1 MNGAPGHRRISQRKV
16 MERLMTDT
24 PVILSTLGDAG
35 GVGPELVARTLD
47 HPEITRGCKRVIAG
61 HPRIFDMGR
70 EVAGV
75 ATDLPRF
82 TDIEAAIASPDPVV
96 FYHFDTLH
104 YGDID
109 VGKTSAQAGLAD
121 YQIGCHAAD
130 LSAAGLIDAFVWAP
144 VNKASIH
151 KAGHHYEGYKAGIA
165 DYMGF
170 AERSTEINTIG
181 HLWTTRVTSHIPI
194 SAIAGAI
201 SEDAIFDVLTY
212 FDRELR
218 RFGYADPR
226 IAVSGLNPHNGDEG
240 AFGREEIDII
250 APAIEKAKARGLN
263 VAGPYPADTI
273 FLTVQDEGIP
283 AVLSMYHDQCQIATK
298 LMGFDDG
305 VTYFGGLPFILA
317 TPAHGTAFDIA
328 GQGKARPNA
337 ILKAHELARRAA
349 LTAKGLPLGEGEAA

>member
-1 MNGAPGHRRISQRKV
+1 
-16 MERLMTDT
+16 MTDI

-47 HPEITRGCKRVIAG
+47 HPEITRDCKRIIVG
-61 HPRIFDMGR
+61 HRKIFDMGR
-70 EVAGV
+70 EVAHV
-75 ATDLPRF
+75 DTDLPTY
-82 TDIEAAIASPDPVV
+82 TDINEAIDSPEPVV
-96 FYHFDTLH
+96 FHH
-104 YGDID
+104 YDKLNYDDEIS
-109 VGKTSAQAGLAD
+109 VGVTTAQAGQAD
-121 YQIGCHAAD
+121 YQIGCYAAN
-130 LSAAGLIDAFVWAP
+130 LSKADLIDAFVWAP

-151 KAGHHYEGYKAGIA
+151 KAGHHFEGYKAGIA

-170 AERSTEINTIG
+170 TERSTEINTIG

-194 SAIAGAI
+194 SQVASEI
-201 SEDAIFDVLTY
+201 SEEAILNVLKY
-212 FDRELR
+212 FDREMR
-218 RFGYADPR
+218 RFGYDNPR

-250 APAIEKAKARGLN
+250 GPAIEKAKKMQLN
-263 VAGPYPADTI
+263 VSGPYPADTL
-273 FLTVQDEGIP
+273 FLTVQEEEIP

-305 VTYFGGLPFILA
+305 VTYFGGMPFILA

-328 GQGKARPNA
+328 GQGKARPQA

-349 LTAKGLPLGEGEAA
+349 LKACGIAIDEGETA

>member
-1 MNGAPGHRRISQRKV
+1 MN
-16 MERLMTDT
+16 DT

-35 GVGPELVARTLD
+35 GVGPELVARTLE
-47 HPEITRGCKRVIAG
+47 HPEITRNCKRVIVG
-61 HPRIFDMGR
+61 HRKVFDMGR
-70 EVAGV
+70 EVAGIS
-75 ATDLPRF
+75 TDLPSF
-82 TDIEAAIASPDPVV
+82 SDIEEAIASPEPVV
-96 FYHFDTLH
+96 FHHYDKLI
-104 YGDID
+104 YGDIP
-109 VGKTSAQAGLAD
+109 VGVTTAQAGEAD
-121 YQIGCHAAD
+121 YRIGCYAAD
-130 LSAAGLIDAFVWAP
+130 LSRAGLIDAFCWAP
-144 VNKASIH
+144 VNKGSIH
-151 KAGHHYEGYKAGIA
+151 KAGYHYEGYKAGIA
-165 DYMGF
+165 AYMGF
-170 AERSTEINTIG
+170 TQRSTEINTIG

-194 SAIAGAI
+194 SQVA
-201 SEDAIFDVLTY
+201 SEMKKDVILDVLTY

-218 RFGYADPR
+218 RFGYANPR

-240 AFGREEIDII
+240 AFGREEIEII
-250 APAIEKAKARGLN
+250 GPAIEEAKKRQLN
-263 VAGPYPADTI
+263 VEGPYPADTI
-273 FLTVQDEGIP
+273 FLTVQEENIP

>member
-1 MNGAPGHRRISQRKV
+1 
-16 MERLMTDT
+16 MTET

-47 HPEITRGCKRVIAG
+47 HPEITTGCKRVIAG
-61 HPRIFDMGR
+61 HPKVFDMGR

-75 ATDLPRF
+75 VTDLPRF
-82 TDIEAAIASPDPVV
+82 TDIEAAIDSPDPVV
-96 FYHFDTLH
+96 FYHYEKLQ
-104 YGDID
+104 YGDIE
-109 VGKTSAQAGLAD
+109 VGVTSAQAGLAD
-121 YQIGCHAAD
+121 YKLGCLAAD
-130 LSAAGLIDAFVWAP
+130 LSKDGLIDALVWAP

-151 KAGHHYEGYKAGIA
+151 KAGYHYEGYKAGIA
-165 DYMGF
+165 DYIGF
-170 AERSTEINTIG
+170 TERSTEINTIG

-194 SAIAGAI
+194 SAVAGAI
-201 SEDAIFDVLTY
+201 KEEAILDVLRY

-218 RFGYADPR
+218 RFGYANPR

-250 APAIEKAKARGLN
+250 GPAIEKAKKLQLN
-263 VAGPYPADTI
+263 VSGPYPADTI
-273 FLTVQDEGIP
+273 FLTVQEEEIP

-305 VTYFGGLPFILA
+305 VTYFGGMPFILA

-328 GQGKARPNA
+328 GKGIARPNA

-349 LTAKGLPLGEGEAA
+349 LTAKGLPVDEEEAV

>member
-1 MNGAPGHRRISQRKV
+1 
-16 MERLMTDT
+16 MTDA

-35 GVGPELVARTLD
+35 GIGPELVARTLN
-47 HPEITRGCKRVIAG
+47 HPEITRDCKRVIVG
-61 HPRIFDMGR
+61 HRKIFDMGR
-70 EVAGV
+70 AVAGV
-75 ATDLPRF
+75 ETDVPTF
-82 TDIEAAIASPDPVV
+82 DDIDDAIASPDPVV
-96 FYHFDTLH
+96 FHH
-104 YGDID
+104 YDKLSYDD
-109 VGKTSAQAGLAD
+109 VTVGATSAQAGLAD
-121 YQIGCHAAD
+121 HQIGCYAAD
-130 LSAAGLIDAFVWAP
+130 LSKEGLIDAFVWAP

-151 KAGHHYEGYKAGIA
+151 KAGYHYEGYKAGIA
-165 DYMGF
+165 DYMGIT
-170 AERSTEINTIG
+170 ERATEINTIG

-194 SAIAGAI
+194 SEIAGAMNKDTI
-201 SEDAIFDVLTY
+201 LTVLKY

-218 RFGYADPR
+218 RFGYANPK

-250 APAIEKAKARGLN
+250 APAIAEARQMQLN
-263 VAGPYPADTI
+263 VVGPYPADTI
-273 FLTVQDEGIP
+273 FLTVQEQDIP

-305 VTYFGGLPFILA
+305 VTYFGGMPFILA

-349 LTAKGLPLGEGEAA
+349 LTAKSLPVEEREPA

>member
-1 MNGAPGHRRISQRKV
+1 MQ
-16 MERLMTDT
+16 DT

-47 HPEITRGCKRVIAG
+47 HPDITRGCKRVIVG
-61 HPRIFDMGR
+61 HSKIFDMGR
-70 EVAGV
+70 EVAHV
-75 ATDLPRF
+75 DTDLPRF
-82 TDIEAAIASPDPVV
+82 TDIDAAIASPDPVV
-96 FYHFDTLH
+96 FYHYDKLEF
-104 YGDID
+104 GDVS
-109 VGKTSAQAGLAD
+109 VGVTTAQAGLAD
-121 YQIGCHAAD
+121 YQVGCYAAD
-130 LSAAGLIDAFVWAP
+130 LSRAGLIDAFVWAP

-151 KAGHHYEGYKAGIA
+151 KAGYHYEGYKAGIA

-170 AERSTEINTIG
+170 KDRSTEINTIG

-194 SAIAGAI
+194 SAVA
-201 SEDAIFDVLTY
+201 DAIKKDAILDVLKY

-218 RFGYADPR
+218 RFGYANPR

-240 AFGREEIDII
+240 AFGREEIDVIS
-250 APAIEKAKARGLN
+250 PAIEEAKKLQLN
-263 VAGPYPADTI
+263 VEGPYPADTI
-273 FLTVQDEGIP
+273 FLTVQEQQIP

-305 VTYFGGLPFILA
+305 VTYFGGMPFILA

-349 LTAKGLPLGEGEAA
+349 LTAKGLPIEEEQQA

>member
-1 MNGAPGHRRISQRKV
+1 
-16 MERLMTDT
+16 MTDT

-151 KAGHHYEGYKAGIA
+151 KAGHHFEGYKAGIA

-240 AFGREEIDII
+240 AFGREEIDVLR
-250 APAIEKAKARGLN
+250 PAIEAMQEVAPRGFRVQFDLTMGGTDDHMFDLLERIAEFPI
-263 VAGPYPADTI
+263 AGCFEDPLPTKDI
-273 FLTVQDEGIP
+273 EGHIE
-283 AVLSMYHDQCQIATK
+283 LRNRS
-298 LMGFDDG
+298 
-305 VTYFGGLPFILA
+305 GLPIVLHHSPLGA
-317 TPAHGTAFDIA
+317 TF
-328 GQGKARPNA
+328 
-337 ILKAHELARRAA
+337 EVMRRA
-349 LTAKGLPLGEGEAA
+349 GEGLLTFRSPACRK